1 MPYPT
6 TLQTVITKEH
16 LSDATVNTSTATS
29 NKLFPAAAFSAPAAG
44 TSRYTGAGVAQLT
57 ANLTTFSG
65 REAAANTD
73 PTDVQGA
80 LAASQTE
87 VNDYIAGL

>member
-1 MPYPT
+1 MT
-6 TLQTVITKEH
+6 TITAKNLFADGTSMFLLLIQTSCSQLTTTYV
-16 LSDATVNTSTATS
+16 
-29 NKLFPAAAFSAPAAG
+29 APASG
-44 TSRYTGAGVAQLT
+44 TSVYTTAGVAQLT

-80 LAASQTE
+80 LAAKQTDI
-87 VNDYIAGL
+87 NDYIAGL